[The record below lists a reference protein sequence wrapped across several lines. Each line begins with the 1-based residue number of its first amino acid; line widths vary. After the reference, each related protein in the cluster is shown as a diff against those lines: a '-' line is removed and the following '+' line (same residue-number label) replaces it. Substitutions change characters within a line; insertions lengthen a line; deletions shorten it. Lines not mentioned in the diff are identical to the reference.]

1 MIKVRV
7 FGSGSSG
14 NCYLV
19 DDGKSQI
26 IIEAGIPYQKV
37 EQAMDFNLRKV
48 AGLLI
53 SHEHGD
59 HSKYIHKFWK
69 FTSIEMYAT
78 KGTFKALDVAGSRYS
93 ALTPMR
99 PRTIGSWTVTAFRVE
114 HDAAEPVG
122 FLLENSSGERL
133 LYVTDTYFVKYRFS
147 HITKMLVEMN
157 YSKDIAMENEQHG
170 DLNHALENRLFTSH
184 FEMNNSLDFIKANDS
199 PALQDVTLI
208 HLSELNSDETLFK
221 RKVQELTGVPVYVAP
236 KNGITE

>member
-1 MIKVRV
+1 MIKVTV

-19 DDGKSQI
+19 DDGKSQLM
-26 IIEAGIPYQKV
+26 IEAGVAYKKV
-37 EQAMDFNLRKV
+37 QQAMNFNFRKI

-69 FTSIEMYAT
+69 LTSIEMYAT
-78 KGTFKALDVAGSRYS
+78 KGTFKALDVKGGRYC
-93 ALTPMR
+93 AVTPMR
-99 PRTIGSWTVTAFRVE
+99 PRTVGSWTVTAFRVQ

-122 FLLENSSGERL
+122 FLLENYLGERL

-147 HITKMLVEMN
+147 NINKMLVEMN
-157 YSKDIAMENEQHG
+157 YSRDIAMKNEQNG
-170 DLNHALENRLFTSH
+170 DLNHSLENRLFTSH
-184 FEMNNSLDFIKANDS
+184 FEMNDALDFIKTNIS
-199 PALQDVTLI
+199 SCLEDVTLI
-208 HLSELNSDETLFK
+208 HLSDLNSNEELFK

-236 KNGITE
+236 KVGVRA